1 MINII
6 VTIGMYLALFWAFFF
21 TAVAIGLFI
30 YFMNGN
36 ISRWKRRYEQYKMMK
51 EIQET
56 VQSSMYDE
64 DKYNY
69 LENEGD
75 S

>member
-1 MINII
+1 MIDMII
-6 VTIGMYLALFWAFFF
+6 TIGVYLALFWAFFF

-51 EIQET
+51 EMQKNIE
-56 VQSSMYDE
+56 SFNINDRYPDIE
-64 DKYNY
+64 D
-69 LENEGD
+69 NEGE
-75 S
+75 